1 MRAGGDVLVRNS
13 LALPGGPAGLG
24 READEV
30 VSIDE
35 RRLSWRWR
43 WSRFLVMVRLAIAL
57 LAGD

>member
-1 MRAGGDVLVRNS
+1 MRGGGDVLVRNS
-13 LALPGGPAGLG
+13 LVLPGGPAGLG

>member
-1 MRAGGDVLVRNS
+1 MEVEV
-13 LALPGGPAGLG
+13 LPGGPAGLG

-35 RRLSWRWR
+35 RRQSRRWR
-43 WSRFLVMVRLAIAL
+43 KSRFLVMVRLTISL